1 MDLNKSLKNYLDE
14 LSSASPTPGGG
25 NVAAMCGVLA
35 SSLSIMVCN
44 LTIGKKKYQEVE
56 AEVIQLKEKFE
67 SYKSEFEELARK
79 DNEAFDKVMEA
90 FKLPKETDEQKV
102 MRRDAIENATLEAA
116 IVPSNVIKT
125 CRDILPL
132 IEKLADIG
140 NQNSLSDA
148 GVAVSLVSTA
158 AQGAYLNVVINCVS
172 MSNQL
177 VANEF
182 LKKSEILQEEVKTN
196 SETIVSAIVSKIRN
210 Q

>member
-1 MDLNKSLKNYLDE
+1 MDLTKSLKSYLDE

-25 NVAAMCGVLA
+25 NVAALCGVLA
-35 SSLSIMVCN
+35 SSLGIMVCY

-56 AEVIQLKEKFE
+56 KEVIRIKEKLESFKSGFE
-67 SYKSEFEELARK
+67 DLAKK

-102 MRRDAIENATLEAA
+102 TRRDAIENATLEAA

-125 CRDILPL
+125 CKDILPL
-132 IEKLADIG
+132 IEKLAEIG
-140 NQNSLSDA
+140 NKNSLSDT
-148 GVAVSLVSTA
+148 GVAASLISA
-158 AQGAYLNVVINCVS
+158 AAEGAYLNVIINCVS

-182 LKKSEILQEEVKTN
+182 IKKSEILYEEVKTN
-196 SETIVSAIVSKIRN
+196 SGAITEAIVSKIRN